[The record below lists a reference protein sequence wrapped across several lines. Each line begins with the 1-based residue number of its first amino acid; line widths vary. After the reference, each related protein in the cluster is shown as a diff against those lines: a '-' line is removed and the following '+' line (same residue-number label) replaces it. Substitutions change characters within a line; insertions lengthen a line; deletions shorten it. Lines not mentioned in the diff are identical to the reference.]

1 MLLCG
6 LASRTEEKGERELF
20 SYCGYYVY
28 HSCHRDLRSTMGVT
42 PQTQRAPQINP
53 PPFRLLLF
61 GCFITTTRKVTN
73 AAHSVLCGLRNKSL
87 NSKSWSRERSWNII
101 LQPETNSLIQHLG
114 CRWPRKQ
121 SQKACGRSNEGSE
134 DGPFRKSVHKDRKA
148 CMKSKIQEHRKH
160 LCPTAKTDTVIE
172 GAERVWKRFP

>member
-1 MLLCG
+1 MILLCG

-28 HSCHRDLRSTMGVT
+28 HSCHRDLRSTMGGT
-42 PQTQRAPQINP
+42 PQTQRVPQINP

-73 AAHSVLCGLRNKSL
+73 AAHSVLRGLRNKSL

-101 LQPETNSLIQHLG
+101 LQPETNSPTPWMQMA
-114 CRWPRKQ
+114 
-121 SQKACGRSNEGSE
+121 QKACGRSNEGSE
-134 DGPFRKSVHKDRKA
+134 DGPFREPVHKGRKT
-148 CMKSKIQEHRKH
+148 CTKSKIQEQKKD
-160 LCPTAKTDTVIE
+160 LCPTAKADTLIE
-172 GAERVWKRFP
+172 GAVRVWKRFP

>member
-1 MLLCG
+1 MILLCG

-28 HSCHRDLRSTMGVT
+28 HSCHRDLRSTMGGT
-42 PQTQRAPQINP
+42 PQTQRVPQINP

-101 LQPETNSLIQHLG
+101 LQPETNSPTPWMQMA
-114 CRWPRKQ
+114 
-121 SQKACGRSNEGSE
+121 QKAIPESLWEKQRGVRRWSVQRASPQGQENLYEKQDPRAKKGSVSH
-134 DGPFRKSVHKDRKA
+134 GKSRH
-148 CMKSKIQEHRKH
+148 SH
-160 LCPTAKTDTVIE
+160 
-172 GAERVWKRFP
+172 

>member
-1 MLLCG
+1 MILLCG

-42 PQTQRAPQINP
+42 PQTQRVPQINP

-61 GCFITTTRKVTN
+61 ECFLTTTRKVTN
-73 AAHSVLCGLRNKSL
+73 AAPSVLCGLRNKSL

-101 LQPETNSLIQHLG
+101 LQPETNSLTPWMQMA
-114 CRWPRKQ
+114 
-121 SQKACGRSNEGSE
+121 QKAIPESLWEKQRGVR
-134 DGPFRKSVHKDRKA
+134 RWSVQKVSPQGQESLYEKQDPRAQKA
-148 CMKSKIQEHRKH
+148 SVSHGKNRHSH
-160 LCPTAKTDTVIE
+160 
-172 GAERVWKRFP
+172 